1 VQLASTIA
9 LWTTT
14 LLLTATTLWRLRKPI
29 DAALLVPGAWLV
41 AIPYQALLLAG
52 KLQFTGTPK
61 DNMYIGISIA
71 NLGFVG
77 FQALAE
83 LGVIARLQERV
94 RRLAASRGGTE
105 RPGTAAATV
114 RYWFGGLLVVA
125 VALAVLHWALMPE
138 IPLLLLVTGANDQH
152 MQLARENSAKL
163 LAAPALLKY
172 AFAWNSRIFFP
183 ILLTTA
189 VLFRWRWTA
198 LLVGAFG
205 LLYITS
211 SLEKLPSVLF
221 MLGPFIG
228 LAIRDGK
235 RLWSPVVLVGLVV
248 SLIPAYGINQAISL
262 EARLHP
268 APVSATTA
276 TPTPPPN
283 VSPVSPGSEFKGF
296 PAPIRG
302 ALDLVLRRIG
312 EAPTDVTYNWFA
324 YFPEH
329 HSFLNGAGWEP
340 WNVLRPGWQSPANLV
355 GLWAYYGKQGYTL
368 ISLSA
373 YGSFVADGW
382 GEFGMAG
389 VVIATLLLLLFA
401 LVLELMHALADRLFC
416 LACYTVGLVLMSVMS
431 PQAGIPALMLSN
443 GLALAPLIM
452 LGYLLFQGRQTGV
465 REVKPV
471 RSPA

>member
-1 VQLASTIA
+1 MQLASTIA

-61 DNMYIGISIA
+61 DNMYFGISIA

-83 LGVIARLQERV
+83 LGVIARLQDRV
-94 RRLAASRGGTE
+94 KRLAANRGGDA
-105 RPGTAAATV
+105 RPGTAATTV

-138 IPLLLLVTGANDQH
+138 IPLLLLVTGADDSH

-189 VLFRWRWTA
+189 VLFRWRWIA

-205 LLYITS
+205 LLYIIS

-235 RLWSPVVLVGLVV
+235 RLWSPVVIVGLVV
-248 SLIPAYGINQAISL
+248 SLIPAYGIN
-262 EARLHP
+262 
-268 APVSATTA
+268 
-276 TPTPPPN
+276 
-283 VSPVSPGSEFKGF
+283 
-296 PAPIRG
+296 
-302 ALDLVLRRIG
+302 
-312 EAPTDVTYNWFA
+312 
-324 YFPEH
+324 
-329 HSFLNGAGWEP
+329 
-340 WNVLRPGWQSPANLV
+340 
-355 GLWAYYGKQGYTL
+355 
-368 ISLSA
+368 
-373 YGSFVADGW
+373 
-382 GEFGMAG
+382 
-389 VVIATLLLLLFA
+389 
-401 LVLELMHALADRLFC
+401 
-416 LACYTVGLVLMSVMS
+416 
-431 PQAGIPALMLSN
+431 
-443 GLALAPLIM
+443 
-452 LGYLLFQGRQTGV
+452 
-465 REVKPV
+465 
-471 RSPA
+471 

>member
-1 VQLASTIA
+1 MIRRPPRST
-9 LWTTT
+9 LFPYTT
-14 LLLTATTLWRLRKPI
+14 LFRSRARCRTPAARSPRATARAPGAGRDQERD
-29 DAALLVPGAWLV
+29 DAAVGVTDEMGAVFQQRCELLRLGLEVRSEEHTSELQSQSNLV
-41 AIPYQALLLAG
+41 CRLLLE
-52 KLQFTGTPK
+52 KK
-61 DNMYIGISIA
+61 K
-71 NLGFVG
+71 
-77 FQALAE
+77 
-83 LGVIARLQERV
+83 
-94 RRLAASRGGTE
+94 
-105 RPGTAAATV
+105 
-114 RYWFGGLLVVA
+114 
-125 VALAVLHWALMPE
+125 LHWALMPE
-138 IPLLLLVTGANDQH
+138 IPLLLLVTGADDSH

-198 LLVGAFG
+198 LVVGAFG
-205 LLYITS
+205 LLYIIS

-235 RLWSPVVLVGLVV
+235 RLWSPVVIVGLVV

-268 APVSATTA
+268 APVSTTTA
-276 TPTPPPN
+276 TPTPTPSL
-283 VSPVSPGSEFKGF
+283 SPVSPGSEFQGF

-324 YFPEH
+324 YFPAH
-329 HSFLNGAGWEP
+329 HPFLNGAGWEP

-368 ISLSA
+368 VSLAA

-416 LACYTVGLVLMSVMS
+416 LACYTVALVLMSVMS
-431 PQAGIPALMLSN
+431 PQAGIPALLLSN
-443 GLALAPLIM
+443 RLALAPPIM